1 MLPPVSLS
9 APDNV
14 LKLIENVFFKV
25 LARQKHPQSISNPTS
40 WHHTDCLQ
48 NNFTFAS
55 KFRMTIFSG
64 SEKISKI
71 SEHKMKSG
79 AGVFVRYRIKSF
91 SKDSIN
97 YISKQV
103 SVVMKMSNFD
113 RFY

>member
-1 MLPPVSLS
+1 
-9 APDNV
+9 
-14 LKLIENVFFKV
+14 
-25 LARQKHPQSISNPTS
+25 
-40 WHHTDCLQ
+40 
-48 NNFTFAS
+48 
-55 KFRMTIFSG
+55 MTIFSG

-71 SEHKMKSG
+71 SEHEMKSG

-91 SKDSIN
+91 FWEDSIN

>member
-1 MLPPVSLS
+1 
-9 APDNV
+9 
-14 LKLIENVFFKV
+14 
-25 LARQKHPQSISNPTS
+25 
-40 WHHTDCLQ
+40 
-48 NNFTFAS
+48 
-55 KFRMTIFSG
+55 MTIFSG

-71 SEHKMKSG
+71 SEHETKSG

-91 SKDSIN
+91 SEDSIN